1 MLQFYRAIW
10 RHTAAQQISLIAL
23 SVLVAALAAIP
34 IDYQKR
40 IINLLDDDISHE
52 VLLWLGAEM
61 LGVILLSLSLKW
73 LLGYRTGTTGEGAIR
88 FLRTLVVETAEES
101 TKGEVEIKRGT
112 IANVIS
118 SETEAVGKFV
128 GDSFAEPMLQFGTLV
143 SVLGYIAF
151 TLPNLAWVVIILIA
165 MQAAIVLTVQLRI
178 NQKVKERVIA
188 LRRSV
193 NRITSEELA
202 AVKSEVEQDFD
213 EIYEAR
219 RRVFLLKLSNK
230 WILSS
235 LNAVGLVFVLM
246 YGGWLVLEDRSDV
259 GSVVAATIA
268 LGRMQGPWQRLI
280 TYYRNLSAVFVQFE
294 LLRKLLVSPGSAK
307 NA

>member
-10 RHTAAQQISLIAL
+10 RHTASRQISLLIL
-23 SVLVAALAAIP
+23 SLMVAGLAAIP

-52 VLLWLGAEM
+52 VLLGLGAEM
-61 LGVILLSLSLKW
+61 LGVILLSLALKW
-73 LLGYRTGTTGEGAIR
+73 FLGYRTGTTGEWAIR
-88 FLRTLVVETAEES
+88 YLRGLVVETADEKAHNGQ
-101 TKGEVEIKRGT
+101 TKLKRGT

-128 GDSFAEPMLQFGTLV
+128 GDSFAEPVLQFGTLV
-143 SVLGYIAF
+143 SVLGYIAY
-151 TLPNLAWVVIILIA
+151 TLPNLAWVVVILIGL
-165 MQAAIVLTVQLRI
+165 QAAIVLTVQVRI
-178 NQKVKERVIA
+178 NTKVKERVIA

-193 NRITSEELA
+193 NRLTSEELSM
-202 AVKSEVEQDFD
+202 VKVEVEKDFD

-219 RRVFLLKLSNK
+219 RKVFILKLSNK
-230 WILSS
+230 LILSS

-246 YGGWLVLEDRSDV
+246 YGGWLVLEGRSDV
-259 GSVVAATIA
+259 GSIVAATIA
-268 LGRMQGPWQRLI
+268 LNRMQGPWQRLI

-294 LLRKLLVSPGSAK
+294 LLRSLLITPKSG
-307 NA
+307 

>member
-88 FLRTLVVETAEES
+88 FLRTLVVETADES

-165 MQAAIVLTVQLRI
+165 MQAAIVLAVQLRI

-294 LLRKLLVSPGSAK
+294 LLRKLLVAPGSAN